1 VRAGRDE
8 RGVVTGLEF
17 SLDVGDRRVEFQR
30 DAHVQDAA
38 DLGVQDV
45 AWQPVL
51 RYAVAHHAAGRGAR
65 ILDGDRVTHTGE
77 VVGGGQ
83 AGRPRAYHQ
92 HPLTRRRRVDG
103 NLPALAE
110 RLVAEEPLHRVD
122 THGRVQLSPVAGGLA
137 RPVADPAHDGRER
150 IVLHDLPPGSLV
162 LRGTFF
168 RVVQPLLDVLACGV
182 CAVAR
187 RQVVHVN
194 RALGAPGA
202 GAVGPAR
209 PDVQGDRERFTHVIL
224 LRELTGSVPAPSLAP
239 SPPDVTCGRDLRP
252 C

>member
-1 VRAGRDE
+1 MLGVTAAGGETLSKLVNTVR
-8 RGVVTGLEF
+8 VLPHVHWT
-17 SLDVGDRRVEFQR
+17 DV
-30 DAHVQDAA
+30 AISIAA

-51 RYAVAHHAAGRGAR
+51 RYAVAHHAAGRGVR

-122 THGRVQLSPVAGGLA
+122 AYGRVQLSPVAGGSRTA
-137 RPVADPAHDGRER
+137 VSRP
-150 IVLHDLPPGSLV
+150 
-162 LRGTFF
+162 
-168 RVVQPLLDVLACGV
+168 
-182 CAVAR
+182 
-187 RQVVHVN
+187 
-194 RALGAPGA
+194 
-202 GAVGPAR
+202 GP
-209 PDVQGDRERFTHVIL
+209 
-224 LRELTGSVPAPSLAP
+224 
-239 SPPDVTCGRDLRP
+239 
-252 C
+252 